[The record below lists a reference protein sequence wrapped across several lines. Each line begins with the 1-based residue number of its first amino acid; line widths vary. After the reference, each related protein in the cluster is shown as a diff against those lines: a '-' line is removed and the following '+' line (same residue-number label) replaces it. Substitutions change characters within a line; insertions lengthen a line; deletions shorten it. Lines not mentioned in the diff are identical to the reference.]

1 METGILKQIDL
12 KTMIERYF
20 FVTIERQA
28 DQVKIW
34 SLQAIKPLV
43 ITFNVHDLH
52 VHRERAEAAVANKKY
67 EFNDNTG
74 GLVSQLAN
82 WQQGLSLS

>member
-20 FVTIERQA
+20 FVAVERQA
-28 DQVKIW
+28 DQIKIW
-34 SLQAIKPLV
+34 STQAFKPLTV
-43 ITFNVHDLH
+43 TFNMHELH
-52 VHRERAEAAVANKKY
+52 IHRQRAEAAIANKKY

-82 WQQGLSLS
+82 WQHGVSLA